1 MTPTLLR
8 QSATKV
14 GAILL
19 LFLTTSFPI
28 ASQKEKTVAIN
39 SGFLTP
45 EEFLALSKDGQAAY
59 SMGFVDGV
67 FLAPYFEAHDDA
79 PLFVGFKAC
88 IQGKGAS
95 QIASIIEKRIKS
107 QSEIHQLNMLAFNA
121 LISDCATR

>member
-1 MTPTLLR
+1 MNPTLLR
-8 QSATKV
+8 QSGIKV

-28 ASQKEKTVAIN
+28 SSQKEKTVAIN

-67 FLAPYFEAHDDA
+67 FLAPFFEANDDA
-79 PLFVGFKAC
+79 PLFIGFKNC
-88 IQGKGAS
+88 IHGKSAS
-95 QIASIIEKRIKS
+95 QIAAIVEKRVKNKP
-107 QSEIHQLNMLAFNA
+107 EIDQLNMLAFEA
-121 LISDCATR
+121 LISECATR

>member
-1 MTPTLLR
+1 ME
-8 QSATKV
+8 
-14 GAILL
+14 AI
-19 LFLTTSFPI
+19 S
-28 ASQKEKTVAIN
+28 EKIRY
-39 SGFLTP
+39 S
-45 EEFLALSKDGQAAY
+45 LSYRIRDT
-59 SMGFVDGV
+59 
-67 FLAPYFEAHDDA
+67 APYFEAHDDA